1 VSTLSPRRPWQAWLD
16 TLLVLAISV
25 LVARFSGAERWT
37 GFNSPD
43 SEFYASLA
51 LFGDEV
57 TSRSEPAYTWTRL
70 GYIAPVRFLVTTVDP
85 WLGFEIWR
93 VLLLIIIVGSVYA
106 LVRMQSTWQWA
117 TLVSAFAG
125 LNTVVLSY
133 VGNSY
138 LTGTVMAGVL
148 LLVLLGAWP
157 VVGSPRWPWLT
168 VLLSG
173 MVAAW
178 LVMTN
183 PYGLLLGLSIWIP
196 LRIMRL
202 VVDGAGRWRHLLQDI
217 GIAFSGFAVV
227 FVMFLIAGFAIF
239 NGRNW
244 FETYLTW
251 NAELDYSSFIGDSTT
266 WQRDISL
273 FVPLLAVAIAVVVIL
288 TTRASRG
295 ATAAL
300 IVSCLSIA
308 FTVVYY
314 VIVPGP
320 WLEAPTYVAKL
331 WPGALA
337 ALALAFGAMVGRRG
351 IGWPAFILGLAFVP
365 LVVWSGHWS
374 VDLPIMIGVL
384 IALVVLC
391 LVVVAAV
398 TARGNRVVAAG
409 LAVTV
414 ALGSLAVGAQLLQ
427 NGRGLLGT
435 YGQFPFRA
443 AFEDFS
449 IEQLMRSKVAAQEFV
464 LANTT
469 RGEKVMIWT
478 DPARLTAGIAGM
490 QLWGWYNNV
499 PEEPVLSPA
508 GVNAMTEAQPSAI
521 VMYAPERTQIDA
533 FHASLPAW
541 SMPSDPVCTLV
552 PFLGIGSPEAHVCVT
567 HLRWAG

>member
-1 VSTLSPRRPWQAWLD
+1 MI
-16 TLLVLAISV
+16 LAISA
-25 LVARFSGAERWT
+25 LIARFSGAERWT

-93 VLLLIIIVGSVYA
+93 ILLLVVIVGSVYA

-117 TLVSAFAG
+117 TLMGAFAG
-125 LNTVVLSY
+125 LNTMVLSFA
-133 VGNSY
+133 GNSY

-157 VVGSPRWPWLT
+157 VVGSPKWPWLT

-183 PYGLLLGLSIWIP
+183 PYGLLLGLAIWIP

-202 VVDGAGRWRHLLQDI
+202 VVDGVGRWRHLLLDVV
-217 GIAFSGFAVV
+217 IAATGFAAV

-244 FETYLTW
+244 FDTYLTW
-251 NAELDYSSFIGDSTT
+251 NAQLDYSSFIGDATT
-266 WQRDISL
+266 WQRDIAL
-273 FVPLLAVAIAVVVIL
+273 LVPLVAVVIAVIVVV
-288 TTRASRG
+288 TTRGSRG

-300 IVSCLSIA
+300 IVSSLSIA

-314 VIVPGP
+314 VLVPGP

-337 ALALAFGAMVGRRG
+337 ALALGFGAMVGRRG
-351 IGWPAFILGLAFVP
+351 LGWPGFILGLAFIP
-365 LVVWSGHWS
+365 LIVWSGHWS
-374 VDLPIMIGVL
+374 TDVPYPIGVL
-384 IALVVLC
+384 IALLVTVLA
-391 LVVVAAV
+391 LVAAV
-398 TARGNRVVAAG
+398 ALRRSRVVAGG
-409 LAVTV
+409 LAAAL
-414 ALGSLAVGAQLLQ
+414 ALGSLAVGAQILQ

-443 AFEDFS
+443 AYEDFS
-449 IEQLMRSKVAAQEFV
+449 NEMLMRSKVAAEEFV

-478 DPARLTAGIAGM
+478 DPDRLTAGIAGM

-499 PEEPVLSPA
+499 PEEAVLSPN
-508 GVNAMTEAQPSAI
+508 GVNTLSEARPAAI
-521 VMYAPERTQIDA
+521 VMYAPQRAQIDA
-533 FHASLPAW
+533 FYASLPPW
-541 SMPSDPVCTLV
+541 SQPSPPSCTTV

-567 HLRWAG
+567 NLQWVD

>member
-1 VSTLSPRRPWQAWLD
+1 VTSTGRGARLLD
-16 TLLVLAISV
+16 WLLVLAISV
-25 LVARFSGAERWT
+25 LAARFSGAERWT

-106 LVRMQSTWQWA
+106 LVRMQSTWQLA
-117 TLVSAFAG
+117 SLMGAFAA
-125 LNTVVLSY
+125 LNTVVLSF

-138 LTGTVMAGVL
+138 LTGTVIAGVL

-168 VLLSG
+168 VLVSG

-202 VVDGAGRWRHLLQDI
+202 VVDGAGRWRHLLQDV

-227 FVMFLIAGFAIF
+227 FVMFLISGFAIF
-239 NGRNW
+239 EGRNW
-244 FETYLTW
+244 FDTYLTW
-251 NAELDYSSFIGDSTT
+251 NAQLDYASFIGDSTT
-266 WQRDISL
+266 WQRDIA
-273 FVPLLAVAIAVVVIL
+273 LLLPVLAIAIAVVVAV
-288 TTRASRG
+288 TTRWSRG
-295 ATAAL
+295 AVAAL
-300 IVSCLSIA
+300 LVSVMSVA

-314 VIVPGP
+314 VLVPGP
-320 WLEAPTYVAKL
+320 WLESPTYVAKL

-337 ALALAFGAMVGRRG
+337 AVALAFGAMAGRRG
-351 IGWPAFILGLAFVP
+351 IGWPGFLLGLLIVP
-365 LVVWSGHWS
+365 LVIWSGHWS
-374 VDLPIMIGVL
+374 IDLPYFVGVL
-384 IALVVLC
+384 MALLVLGI
-391 LVVVAAV
+391 VIVAAV
-398 TARGNRVVAAG
+398 LARGERAVAAG
-409 LAVTV
+409 VVAVV

-443 AFEDFS
+443 AYEEFN
-449 IEQLMRSKVAAQEFV
+449 IEMLMRSKVVAEEFV

-478 DPARLTAGIAGM
+478 DPDRLTAGIAGM

-499 PEEPVLSPA
+499 PEGPA
-508 GVNAMTEAQPSAI
+508 LTNDGIDLLAQDQPSSI
-521 VMYAPERTQIDA
+521 VMYAPQREQIDT
-533 FHASLPAW
+533 FVASLPAW
-541 SMPSDPVCTLV
+541 SLPSEPVCTSV

-567 HLRWAG
+567 HLRWVG

>member
-1 VSTLSPRRPWQAWLD
+1 MTSTGRRARLLD
-16 TLLVLAISV
+16 WLLVLAISV
-25 LVARFSGAERWT
+25 LAARFSGAERWT

-51 LFGDEV
+51 LFGDDV

-93 VLLLIIIVGSVYA
+93 VLLVVIIVGSVYA
-106 LVRMQSTWQWA
+106 LVRMQSTWQLA
-117 TLVSAFAG
+117 TLMGAFSA
-125 LNTVVLSY
+125 LNTVVLSF

-138 LTGTVMAGVL
+138 LTGTVIAGVL

-183 PYGLLLGLSIWIP
+183 PYGLLLGLSIWIG
-196 LRIMRL
+196 LRAMRL
-202 VVDGAGRWRHLLQDI
+202 VVEGARRWRHLLQDI
-217 GIAFSGFAVV
+217 AIAAAGFAVV
-227 FVMFLIAGFAIF
+227 FAMFLIAGFAIF
-239 NGRNW
+239 QGRNW
-244 FETYLTW
+244 FDTYLTW
-251 NAELDYSSFIGDSTT
+251 NSQLDYASFIGDSTT
-266 WQRDISL
+266 WQRDIA
-273 FVPLLAVAIAVVVIL
+273 LLLPMLAIAIAVVAAVS
-288 TTRASRG
+288 TRWSRG
-295 ATAAL
+295 SVASL
-300 IVSCLSIA
+300 IVSVMSVA

-314 VIVPGP
+314 VLVPGP
-320 WLEAPTYVAKL
+320 WLESPTYVAKL

-337 ALALAFGAMVGRRG
+337 AVALAFGAMAGRRG
-351 IGWPAFILGLAFVP
+351 IGWPSFILGLLIVP
-365 LVVWSGHWS
+365 LVIWSGHWS
-374 VDLPIMIGVL
+374 IDLPYAVGVV
-384 IALVVLC
+384 IALLVLGIVI
-391 LVVVAAV
+391 LAAV
-398 TARGNRVVAAG
+398 LARRERAVAAG
-409 LAVTV
+409 LVAVA

-443 AFEDFS
+443 AYEDFN
-449 IEQLMRSKVAAQEFV
+449 IETLMRSKVAAEEFV

-478 DPARLTAGIAGM
+478 DPDRLTAGIAGM

-499 PEEPVLSPA
+499 PEGPA
-508 GVNAMTEAQPSAI
+508 LTKDGIDLLEQAQPSSI
-521 VMYAPERTQIDA
+521 VMYAPQREQIDT
-533 FHASLPAW
+533 FVASLPAW
-541 SMPSDPVCTLV
+541 SLPSEPVCTAV

-567 HLRWAG
+567 HLRWVG

>member
-1 VSTLSPRRPWQAWLD
+1 MSDTATGRRARLLD
-16 TLLVLAISV
+16 WVLVFAISV
-25 LVARFSGAERWT
+25 LAARFSGAERWT

-51 LFGDEV
+51 LFGDDV

-93 VLLLIIIVGSVYA
+93 VLLVVIIVGSVYA
-106 LVRMQSTWQWA
+106 LVRMQSTWQLA
-117 TLVSAFAG
+117 TLLGAFAA
-125 LNTVVLSY
+125 LNTVVLSF

-183 PYGLLLGLSIWIP
+183 PYGLLLGLSIWIG
-196 LRIMRL
+196 LRAMRL
-202 VVDGAGRWRHLLQDI
+202 VADGAGRWRHLLQDVA
-217 GIAFSGFAVV
+217 IAAAGFAVV
-227 FVMFLIAGFAIF
+227 FVVFLIAGLAIF
-239 NGRNW
+239 RGRNW
-244 FETYLTW
+244 FDTYLTW
-251 NAELDYSSFIGDSTT
+251 NAQLDYASFIGDATT
-266 WQRDISL
+266 WQRDIAL
-273 FVPLLAVAIAVVVIL
+273 LLPVLAVAVAVVVAVS
-288 TTRASRG
+288 TRWSRG
-295 ATAAL
+295 AIAAL
-300 IVSCLSIA
+300 VVSVMSVA

-314 VIVPGP
+314 VLVPGP
-320 WLEAPTYVAKL
+320 WLESPTYVAKL

-337 ALALAFGAMVGRRG
+337 AVALAFGAVAGRRG
-351 IGWPAFILGLAFVP
+351 IGWPGFLLGLLFVP
-365 LVVWSGHWS
+365 VVIWSGHWS
-374 VDLPIMIGVL
+374 IDLPYVVGVL
-384 IALVVLC
+384 IALLVLGI
-391 LVVVAAV
+391 VIVAAV
-398 TARGNRVVAAG
+398 LARRDRAVAAG
-409 LAVTV
+409 LVMVV

-443 AFEDFS
+443 AYEEFS
-449 IEQLMRSKVAAQEFV
+449 IETLMRSKVAAEEFV

-478 DPARLTAGIAGM
+478 DPDRLTAGIAGM

-499 PEEPVLSPA
+499 PEEAALSPA
-508 GVNAMTEAQPSAI
+508 GVSTLTEARPSSI
-521 VMYAPERTQIDA
+521 VMYAPQREQIDT
-533 FHASLPAW
+533 FVASLPAW
-541 SMPSDPVCTLV
+541 ALPSEPVCTTV
-552 PFLGIGSPEAHVCVT
+552 PFLGIGSPDAHVCVT
-567 HLRWAG
+567 HLRWVG

>member
-1 VSTLSPRRPWQAWLD
+1 V
-16 TLLVLAISV
+16 LVLAISI
-25 LVARFSGAERWT
+25 LAARFSGAERWT

-51 LFGDEV
+51 LFGDDV

-93 VLLLIIIVGSVYA
+93 VLLIVIIVGSVYA
-106 LVRMQSTWQWA
+106 LVRMQSTWQLA
-117 TLVSAFAG
+117 SLMGAFAT
-125 LNTVVLSY
+125 LNTVVLSF

-138 LTGTVMAGVL
+138 LTGTVMAGIL

-183 PYGLLLGLSIWIP
+183 PYGLLLGLSIWIG
-196 LRIMRL
+196 LRTMRL
-202 VVDGAGRWRHLLQDI
+202 VVEGAGRWKHLLQDVA
-217 GIAFSGFAVV
+217 IAASGFAIV

-239 NGRNW
+239 HGRNW
-244 FETYLTW
+244 FDTYLTW
-251 NAELDYSSFIGDSTT
+251 NSQLDYASFIGDSTT
-266 WQRDISL
+266 WQRDIA
-273 FVPLLAVAIAVVVIL
+273 LLLPVLAIAVAVVVAV
-288 TTRASRG
+288 TTRWSRG
-295 ATAAL
+295 AVAAL
-300 IVSCLSIA
+300 IVSVMSVA

-314 VIVPGP
+314 VFVPGP
-320 WLEAPTYVAKL
+320 WLESPTYVAKL
-331 WPGALA
+331 WPCALA
-337 ALALAFGAMVGRRG
+337 AVALAFGAMAGRRG
-351 IGWPAFILGLAFVP
+351 IGWPGFLLGLLIVP
-365 LVVWSGHWS
+365 LVIWSGHWS
-374 VDLPIMIGVL
+374 IDLPYAVGVL
-384 IALVVLC
+384 MALLVLGI
-391 LVVVAAV
+391 VIVAAV
-398 TARGNRVVAAG
+398 LARGDRAVAAG
-409 LAVTV
+409 LVMVV

-443 AFEDFS
+443 AYEDFNA
-449 IEQLMRSKVAAQEFV
+449 EMLMRSKAAAEEFV

-478 DPARLTAGIAGM
+478 DPDRLTAGIAGM

-499 PEEPVLSPA
+499 PEESSLSPA
-508 GVNAMTEAQPSAI
+508 GVSALTEARPSSI
-521 VMYAPERTQIDA
+521 VMYAPQREQIDT
-533 FHASLPAW
+533 FVASLPAW
-541 SMPSDPVCTLV
+541 SMPSDPVCTSV

-567 HLRWAG
+567 HLRWVG